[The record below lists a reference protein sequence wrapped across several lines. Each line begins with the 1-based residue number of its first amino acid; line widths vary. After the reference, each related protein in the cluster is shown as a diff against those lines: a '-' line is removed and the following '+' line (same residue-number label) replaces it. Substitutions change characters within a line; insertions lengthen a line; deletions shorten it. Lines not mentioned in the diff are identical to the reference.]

1 MHVHNSSSRYG
12 SVAKVFH
19 WLTALL
25 ILSLIPL
32 GQYTT
37 YLADIIRLA
46 DGAPDDGL
54 VLRTIF
60 LFSLHKTLGVA
71 VFFVALL
78 RILWALSQ
86 RKPGLLNGGNRPE
99 ALAAETVH
107 YLLYGSLVIVPLTGW
122 VHHAATTGFAPIWWP
137 FGQSLPFV
145 AKDDTLA
152 ELSTTLHYIFQW
164 VLVGAVAL
172 HVAGAFKHHV
182 IDKDATLRRMLPGD
196 THGQPSEAQPGHFV
210 PLIAALGIWALVLV
224 GASSLGWFS
233 AGAHSHDHDQPHE
246 HSQEV
251 TDTSSSSVP
260 TTETSGQGGW
270 MVDTGTLSLRVIQ
283 TGSEV
288 VGSFADWSADI
299 TYEEV
304 PDTTGKHGSV
314 TVTVAIASLEM
325 GSVSDQAKGAGYLDA
340 AAFPKAVFDADL
352 IEEDGQMLAR
362 GTLTLKGQ
370 SMPLGLP
377 FTLDI
382 QDDVAQAKGQIE
394 VNRLDFAIGES
405 GEGTVAFGVSIGF
418 DLTATRAR

>member
-1 MHVHNSSSRYG
+1 MPAHNSPSRYG
-12 SVAKVFH
+12 SVAKMFH

-32 GQYTT
+32 GQYAT
-37 YLADIIRLA
+37 YLADMIRLA
-46 DGAPDDGL
+46 DGAPDQGL
-54 VLRTIF
+54 VSRTVF

-78 RILWALSQ
+78 RILWAVSQ
-86 RKPGLLNGGNRPE
+86 RKPGLLNGDNRPE

-122 VHHAATTGFAPIWWP
+122 VHHAATTGFAPIWLP

-145 AKDDTLA
+145 AKDEALA

-172 HVAGAFKHHV
+172 HVAGAFKHHL

-196 THGQPSEAQPGHFV
+196 IEGQPSDAQPGHIV
-210 PLIAALGIWALVLV
+210 PLVGALGIWALVLV

-233 AGAHSHDHDQPHE
+233 GEAHSHDHDHTHE
-246 HSQEV
+246 HSQGV
-251 TDTSSSSVP
+251 TDTSSSSMS
-260 TTETSGQGGW
+260 TTGTSGQGGW
-270 MVDTGTLSLRVIQ
+270 IVDTGTLSLRVIQ
-283 TGSEV
+283 MGSEV

-299 TYEEV
+299 SYEDA
-304 PDTTGKHGSV
+304 PDTTGKHGGV

-325 GSVSDQAKGAGYLDA
+325 GSVSDQAKGAEYLDA
-340 AAFPKAVFDADL
+340 AAFPKAVFKADL
-352 IEEDGQMLAR
+352 IEEGGQMLAR

-370 SMPLGLP
+370 SMPLDLP

-382 QDDVAQAKGQIE
+382 QDDTAQAEGQIE
-394 VNRLDFAIGES
+394 VNRLDFAIGEP